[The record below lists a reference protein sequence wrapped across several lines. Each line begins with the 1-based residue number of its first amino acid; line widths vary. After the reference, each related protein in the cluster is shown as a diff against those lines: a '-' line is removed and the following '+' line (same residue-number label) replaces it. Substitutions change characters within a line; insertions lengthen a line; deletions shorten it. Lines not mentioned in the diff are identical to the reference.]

1 MTYPEISRRNLLRAG
16 GAVVVGFAAPVGWL
30 GNVSPA
36 EARPMNRPL
45 DPGWLDSWIAV
56 SKDNQVT
63 IYWGKMDMGQ
73 GTDTG
78 ICIMAAEELDVGIDR
93 VAIIQ
98 GDTALTVDQ
107 GGASGSTGLQQS
119 GVAMR
124 NAAAEARGVLMELAS
139 KELGVPEE
147 ELKVE
152 DGTVSVIADP
162 SKSATYGD
170 LIGDKF
176 FSKDIEWNGK
186 FGNSLA
192 LKSSRKPKS
201 PSDYT
206 LTGTEVPRKDVPGKV
221 MATSQFAHHIVIPGM
236 MHGRMVRPPVAGA
249 VPTAVDAASVTKF
262 DAQVIWRDGFLG
274 VVAETEWDA
283 IRASQELAVTW
294 SDPAPQLKTTTAG
307 VHDFIRDAE
316 IKSDKNTTDVG
327 DTTAAIAGAAL
338 VIEADYEWPFNSHAR
353 MAPAFGLVSV
363 TPEGITVWTDSQ
375 KPHSVAPGVADILGV
390 PLETV
395 RAIWVPGPGSY
406 GRSDADD
413 GAADA
418 AVLSAAVGRPV
429 RVQWMRDEG
438 IAWDPKGVAAVTTGR
453 AGLDKDGNVL
463 GYDFSVKAFSRSNM
477 RSRGDKANSLLAGH
491 LLGRKPENGYGSRSP
506 EQSYLFDSMRYTE
519 KVIDPLMI
527 SASPMRTAHFRD
539 PMGPEVHFG
548 QESFVDEV
556 ALAAKMDPVAFRL
569 KHLTGERDIAVV
581 ELAAEKSGWQA
592 RVGPNPDAGNGDIL
606 TGRGIAYA
614 QRNDAVNAVV
624 AEVEVNRITGVVWV
638 KKFTIAA
645 DHGQVINAK
654 AIRTTIEG
662 SLMMALSR
670 TLFEEVEFDET
681 MVQSNDWVSYPI
693 LEMEHAPE
701 AIDIHLID
709 RKEMDPRGAG
719 ESSTRIVPGAVANAI
734 FDATG
739 VRLRK
744 APFTPE
750 RVLAALQKV

>member
-1 MTYPEISRRNLLRAG
+1 MMNSGITRRNLLRAS
-16 GAVVVGFAAPVGWL
+16 GAVVVGFAAPAGWL
-30 GNVSPA
+30 GSATPA
-36 EARPMNRPL
+36 DARAMSRPL
-45 DPGWLDSWIAV
+45 DPAWLDSWIAV

-98 GDTALTVDQ
+98 GDTSLTVDQ
-107 GGASGSTGLQQS
+107 GGASGSTGLQRS

-124 NAAAEARGVLMELAS
+124 NAAAEARGVLMTLATE
-139 KELGVPEE
+139 KLGVPES
-147 ELKVE
+147 ELQVV

-170 LIGDKF
+170 LIGDRF
-176 FSKDIEWNGK
+176 FSRDIEWNGRY
-186 FGNSLA
+186 GNSLA
-192 LKSSRKPKS
+192 LKSSRKPKLAA
-201 PSDYT
+201 DYT
-206 LTGTEVPRKDVPGKV
+206 LIGTEVPRKDVPGKV

-236 MHGRMVRPPVAGA
+236 MHGRMLRPPVAGA
-249 VPTAVDAASVTKF
+249 IPTAVDESSVADF
-262 DAQVIWRDGFLG
+262 GAQVIWKGEFLG
-274 VVAETEWDA
+274 VVAEDEWDA
-283 IRASQELAVTW
+283 IRAAEELAVTW
-294 SDPAPQLKTTTAG
+294 SDPVPQLQTNTAG
-307 VHDFIRDAE
+307 VHDFIRAAE

-327 DTTAAIAGAAL
+327 DTDAALAGAATI
-338 VIEADYEWPFNSHAR
+338 IEADYECPFNSHAR
-353 MAPAFGLVSV
+353 MAPSFGLVSV
-363 TPEGITVWTDSQ
+363 TPEGVTVWTDSQ

-418 AVLSAAVGRPV
+418 AILSEAVGRPV
-429 RVQWMRDEG
+429 RVQWMRSEG

-463 GYDFSVKAFSRSNM
+463 GYDFAVKAFSRSNM
-477 RSRGDKANSLLAGH
+477 RSRGDEAGSLLAGH
-491 LLGRKPENGYGSRSP
+491 LLGREPENGYGSRSP
-506 EQSYLFDSMRYTE
+506 EQTYLFASMRYAE
-519 KVIDPLMI
+519 KVIDPLMM
-527 SASPMRTAHFRD
+527 SASPLRTAHMRD

-556 ALAAKMDPVAFRL
+556 ALAAGMDPVAFRL
-569 KHLTGERDIAVV
+569 KHLTGERDLEVV
-581 ELAAEKSGWQA
+581 RLVAEKSGWQA
-592 RVGPNPDAGNGDIL
+592 RVGPNPEAGSGDIL

-624 AEVEVNRITGVVWV
+624 AEVEVNRTTGVVWV

-645 DHGQVINAK
+645 DHGQVVNAK

-662 SLMMALSR
+662 SLVMALSR
-670 TLFEEVEFDET
+670 TLFEEVAFDET
-681 MVQSNDWVSYPI
+681 MVQSNDWFSYPI
-693 LEMEHAPE
+693 LEMEHTPGE
-701 AIDIHLID
+701 IDIHLID
-709 RKEMDPRGAG
+709 RKEMDPKGAG

-739 VRLRK
+739 VRMRK
-744 APFTPE
+744 APFTPD
-750 RVLAALQKV
+750 RVLAALQGA